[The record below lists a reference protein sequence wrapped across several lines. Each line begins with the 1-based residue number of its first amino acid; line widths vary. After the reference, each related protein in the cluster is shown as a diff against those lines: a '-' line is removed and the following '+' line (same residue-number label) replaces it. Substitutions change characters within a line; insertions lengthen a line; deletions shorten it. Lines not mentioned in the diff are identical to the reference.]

1 MKLLFNRTLGWVFYR
16 DMERNGEV
24 RNILNEIE
32 SSAIESKF
40 NWTAFSIK
48 WRTGGISL
56 INWFNLAIVYKED
69 GLVIG
74 NPDLVPKNVGK
85 ESS

>member
-1 MKLLFNRTLGWVFYR
+1 MRLLFNRTLGWVFYR
-16 DMERNGEV
+16 DIERNGEV

-32 SSAIESKF
+32 SSAIESES

-56 INWFNLAIVYKED
+56 INWFDLAIVYKED

-74 NPDLVPKNVGK
+74 NPDLVPKNLSK
-85 ESS
+85 ESL

>member
-32 SSAIESKF
+32 SSTIESKF

-48 WRTGGISL
+48 WSQEKAVGSALDTGQLTNAGTGI
-56 INWFNLAIVYKED
+56 
-69 GLVIG
+69 
-74 NPDLVPKNVGK
+74 
-85 ESS
+85 